1 MSKPWGRFFSNYVCF
16 SKSLNFKKLGYDF
29 KKICSLLEYNNFK
42 KIVLICNAFWI
53 FLLVSF
59 SLVFQNLKLQKLLHF
74 LRISLESDSAFLRDV
89 FNNPRNKGQIG
100 GIFLF
105 LFKHLSWYLIKLPIF
120 ESDWWCQEHWLTT
133 LNCRDRLVFEFYVVI
148 STKVY

>member
-1 MSKPWGRFFSNYVCF
+1 MVLINQLLYFVNVKTMRNFFSNYVCF

-105 LFKHLSWYLIKLPIF
+105 LFKHLSW
-120 ESDWWCQEHWLTT
+120 
-133 LNCRDRLVFEFYVVI
+133 
-148 STKVY
+148 STNVLGTINHFQILAT